1 MSVCTLSVAGTR
13 GSGHPRGSRTHLLP
27 LGRSFQNNWNVYK
40 LLAHIRPPSTKV
52 RQRGRGDGVPLNPT
66 TPPTLAPSS
75 PQSGYTLAV
84 LNVGAPA
91 AGMNAAVRSTVRIGL
106 IHGHRMLAV
115 HDGFEGLAYGKVR
128 SRRKRGCMGYGPEKR
143 QPQPHRERGSP
154 GTGVLDP
161 LPNPST
167 TVLHPTVVPQ
177 PGGHW
182 VTPILLQYSHS
193 KAGAPQNPSPLPL

>member
-1 MSVCTLSVAGTR
+1 MTPGGSHTR
-13 GSGHPRGSRTHLLP
+13 LP
-27 LGRSFQNNWNVYK
+27 PLCRSFQNNWNVYK

-52 RQRGRGDGVPLNPT
+52 RQRGEGDGDPPEPHNPPS
-66 TPPTLAPSS
+66 TPPAPCS

-128 SRRKRGCMGYGPEKR
+128 PPGRVEGAPKSGKGDPPGWGCSTPFLT
-143 QPQPHRERGSP
+143 PALLCFILLLSP
-154 GTGVLDP
+154 DLGGTG
-161 LPNPST
+161 LP
-167 TVLHPTVVPQ
+167 
-177 PGGHW
+177 GY
-182 VTPILLQYSHS
+182 IM
-193 KAGAPQNPSPLPL
+193 